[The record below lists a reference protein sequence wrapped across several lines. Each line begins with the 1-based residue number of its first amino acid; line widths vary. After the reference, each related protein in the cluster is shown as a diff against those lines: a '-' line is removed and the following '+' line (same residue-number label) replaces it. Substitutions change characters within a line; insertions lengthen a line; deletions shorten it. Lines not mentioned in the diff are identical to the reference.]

1 MCLGLLG
8 RPLKLSFAGNNW
20 RIVTAVWF
28 TGSFSTSKMVL
39 QGLERMYC
47 LFQRTESSAKVV
59 FILQILCIYVEQQIA
74 ETGLEDIISVPH
86 AMLYL

>member
-1 MCLGLLG
+1 MC
-8 RPLKLSFAGNNW
+8 
-20 RIVTAVWF
+20 
-28 TGSFSTSKMVL
+28 
-39 QGLERMYC
+39 C